1 MKDDEFFDFKSLDE
15 LKQKQQYLK
24 IPTDAL
30 LNADSVKLDLEL
42 ASSEKEIVLGRNSRC
57 VSVDTISFAPHGR
70 KEKKVF
76 KGKSDLVK
84 FRCSIY
90 EKKLLKVKAK
100 RSGLTL
106 SEYIRRSLFEKEITE
121 RFTEEHIELYKMLI
135 KYHNNFKSI
144 GNMYR
149 KRNPKLTQEVY
160 DLANEI
166 KAHLKRFQE

>member
-1 MKDDEFFDFKSLDE
+1 M
-15 LKQKQQYLK
+15 
-24 IPTDAL
+24 
-30 LNADSVKLDLEL
+30 
-42 ASSEKEIVLGRNSRC
+42 
-57 VSVDTISFAPHGR
+57 
-70 KEKKVF
+70 F
-76 KGKSDLVK
+76 KGKGDLVK

-121 RFTEEHIELYKMLI
+121 RFTDEHIKLYKMLI

-149 KRNPKLTQEVY
+149 KRNPKLSETVY

-166 KAHLKRFQE
+166 KTHLKKFQ